1 MKNDKIKILAL
12 FGKSGAGKDTIQKW
26 LVRTQDMHGIVSCT
40 TRPPRDNEKNDVD
53 YHFVTPEEF
62 ALEYALG
69 HFLET
74 TEFNNWKYGTSISS
88 LRKDKIN
95 VGVFNIHG
103 IHQLLYDD
111 RIKVCPIYIDCQNK
125 IRLLR
130 CLNREK
136 NVDCYE
142 VCRRY
147 LADEEDFN
155 KLIDDFSY
163 ITYNNSFD
171 LGTFNIL
178 NLPEVKEFIEDINS

>member
-26 LVRTQDMHGIVSCT
+26 LVRTQDMHGIIPCT
-40 TRPPRDNEKNDVD
+40 TRPQRENEEDKID
-53 YHFVTPEEF
+53 YYFMSPEGF
-62 ALEYALG
+62 SIEYALG
-69 HFLET
+69 HFLEA
-74 TEFNNWKYGTSISS
+74 TEFNNWKYGTLISS

-95 VGVFNIHG
+95 VGVFNIQG
-103 IHQLLYDD
+103 IQQLLCDN
-111 RIKVCPIYIDCQNK
+111 RIKVCPVYIECQNK

-136 NVDCYE
+136 NVNCYE

-147 LADEEDFN
+147 LADEKDFKN
-155 KLIDDFSY
+155 VIFPY
-163 ITYNNSFD
+163 VTYDNSFD